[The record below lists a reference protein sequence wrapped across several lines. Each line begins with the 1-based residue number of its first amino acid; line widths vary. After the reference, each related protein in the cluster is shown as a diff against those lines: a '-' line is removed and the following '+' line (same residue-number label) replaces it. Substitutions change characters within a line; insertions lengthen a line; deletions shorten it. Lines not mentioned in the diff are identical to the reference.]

1 MLNDQIL
8 VSIIAG
14 FLSMFKNSAKEI
26 LALLKC
32 NKSDMHSE
40 EKIQFIKK
48 NAYEKCTP
56 GFEPDVE

>member
-1 MLNDQIL
+1 M
-8 VSIIAG
+8 V
-14 FLSMFKNSAKEI
+14 KNSAKEI
-26 LALLKC
+26 LALLNVTNRICILK
-32 NKSDMHSE
+32 